1 MFSYTKRNV
10 DTISLVISIVIF
22 LIINNTYAIIK
33 KSNFSAY
40 FQSSKNQVKIEIAE
54 KMSIEEET
62 KEINDKLEA
71 KEMEEYAKEGNE
83 EKQVSENKTEN
94 LETKVENKDTNWN
107 IEIPQISLNAQISEG
122 VTKEVMNKYVGHFE
136 NTSTKE
142 GNICLAAHNR
152 GYPVNYFQNIKVLK
166 EGDEIIYKY
175 NNFEKTYVVD
185 TIEIIED
192 TDWSYLENTEENRIT
207 LITCVEN
214 EPKYRRCIQGIEK
227 S

>member
-54 KMSIEEET
+54 KMSIEKET
-62 KEINDKLEA
+62 KEINHKLEA
-71 KEMEEYAKEGNE
+71 KEMEEYAKEENE